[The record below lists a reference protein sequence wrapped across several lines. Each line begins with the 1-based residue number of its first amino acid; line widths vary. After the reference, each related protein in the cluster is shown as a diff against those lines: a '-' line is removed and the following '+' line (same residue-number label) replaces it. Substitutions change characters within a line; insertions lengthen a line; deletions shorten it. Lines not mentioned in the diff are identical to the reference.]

1 MFCGCTTWSV
11 ALTEKHT
18 KNKVTKGT
26 SRPNRMEVLTGGQR
40 KWQYGELHDLF
51 LLLNFIGVI
60 KSRRRRWVQ
69 HVACMG
75 EKRNAYEI
83 MSGEL

>member
-1 MFCGCTTWSV
+1 
-11 ALTEKHT
+11 LTKQD
-18 KNKVTKGT
+18 
-26 SRPNRMEVLTGGQR
+26 EVVTGGQT

-51 LLLNFIGVI
+51 FLLYFIGVI
-60 KSRRRRWVQ
+60 KLRRRRRWVQ
-69 HVACMG
+69 HVACME

>member
-1 MFCGCTTWSV
+1 
-11 ALTEKHT
+11 
-18 KNKVTKGT
+18 
-26 SRPNRMEVLTGGQR
+26 MEVVAGQR

-51 LLLNFIGVI
+51 FLVNFIRVI
-60 KSRRRRWVQ
+60 KLRRWVQ

-75 EKRNAYEI
+75 EKRNANE

>member
-1 MFCGCTTWSV
+1 V
-11 ALTEKHT
+11 P
-18 KNKVTKGT
+18 KGT
-26 SRPNRMEVLTGGQR
+26 SAPKRMEVVTGEWR
-40 KWQYGELHDLF
+40 KWQFGELHDLF
-51 LLLNFIGVI
+51 FLLNFIGVI
-60 KSRRRRWVQ
+60 KSRRRRWVH